1 MKKLVLAVVLAA
13 LVLAPAALAK
23 ELQSISVCGPEGCN
37 SSSGIGIG
45 SGSGGAAFE
54 AFRAAFEG
62 RPTATGAP
70 ATVLDAVPAGEFY
83 KLGMLVR
90 GDRRGAGR
98 FSVEMWY
105 VKPNLI
111 RFLRGGYLEPFKRV
125 PPPSAALL
133 QRLAEGVRPYPA
145 PEVVGAYVNGKRAA
159 HPAAYAALFSGLAST
174 EAKMSSNATWV
185 DVTVTP
191 DRANPWFTADMQF
204 LYMPSEQ
211 ALFFDK
217 PVKVEDDVASAI
229 ARDGGLPLPE
239 PDGSS
244 WRRVVA
250 IGILGAFLVVAA
262 ALLLLRRRPRGAKR
276 AQPTTA

>member
-1 MKKLVLAVVLAA
+1 MKKLLLAVVLAA
-13 LVLAPAALAK
+13 LVLAPAAFAK
-23 ELQSISVCGPEGCN
+23 ELQSISVCGPEDCN
-37 SSSGIGIG
+37 SSSGVG

-54 AFRAAFEG
+54 AFRVAFEG
-62 RPTATGAP
+62 ESTATGAP

-90 GDRRGAGR
+90 GDHPGAGR

-111 RFLRGGYLEPFKRV
+111 RFLRGGYPEPFKRV
-125 PPPSAALL
+125 GPVAAALL

-145 PEVVGAYVNGKRAA
+145 PKAVGAYVNGKRAA
-159 HPAAYAALFSGLAST
+159 RPAAYAALFSGLAST
-174 EAKMSSNATWV
+174 EAKMSSNAKWI
-185 DVTVTP
+185 DVTVMP

-217 PVKVEDDVASAI
+217 PVKVEYDLASAI
-229 ARDGGLPLPE
+229 ARDGGLPLPPE

-244 WRRVVA
+244 WLRVVA
-250 IGILGAFLVVAA
+250 IGILGTLLVGAA
-262 ALLLLRRRPRGAKR
+262 ALLLLRRRPHDAKR